1 MENVNILLGTSF
13 EMEQLNLFKPSM
25 TTEEKNLNDTILN
38 LKNKYGKSSILKGIN
53 LKEEATTKDRNK
65 LIGGHNA
72 N

>member
-1 MENVNILLGTSF
+1 
-13 EMEQLNLFKPSM
+13 MEQLNLFKPSL
-25 TTEEKNLNDTILN
+25 TTAEKNLNNAILSI
-38 LKNKYGKSSILKGIN
+38 KNKYGKSSVLKGIN